1 MRALDR
7 AVILR
12 SVIRRAAALALAL
25 TLVAAC
31 GGSAYN
37 GKSSATP
44 DPNAFLAAPSNQR
57 AMAGLLD
64 KDGKAVGSAT
74 LSEDRVGVRIDLR
87 VTNLPE
93 GKHGVHIHAFGRCEV
108 PDFTTA
114 GGHFNPLGKVHGTL
128 TTTGPH
134 AGDLGNLEV
143 KKDGT
148 GLLSYISPHLSL
160 APGAATNPAAA
171 GLAIVIH
178 EKEDDQ
184 KTDPSGNSGN
194 RIACGVL
201 KLLPPPV

>member
-1 MRALDR
+1 M
-7 AVILR
+7 
-12 SVIRRAAALALAL
+12 ALAL
-25 TLVAAC
+25 TLTAAC
-31 GGSAYN
+31 SGSPTN
-37 GKSSATP
+37 GKSSATS
-44 DPNAFLAAPSNQR
+44 DPNGFLAAASNQR
-57 AMAGLLD
+57 AMAGLVD

-93 GKHGVHIHAFGRCEV
+93 GKHGVHIHAFGRCEA
-108 PDFTTA
+108 PDFATA
-114 GGHFNPLGKVHGTL
+114 GGHFNPLGRVHGTL

-134 AGDLGNLEV
+134 AGDLGNVEV
-143 KKDGT
+143 RKDGT
-148 GLLSYISPHLSL
+148 GLLSFTTPHLSL